1 MMMMKGNPIKWLDV
15 GYKVP
20 NVDVMMGRVRIMR
33 QRTAV
38 QYSTM
43 MLQYVRT
50 YKGVI
55 AMQHLIHLEL
65 HGWRLGILKCRK
77 TCHGMILLEL
87 KRQLR

>member
-1 MMMMKGNPIKWLDV
+1 MTMKGNLICWLDV

-43 MLQYVRT
+43 TMCISIPR
-50 YKGVI
+50 
-55 AMQHLIHLEL
+55 H
-65 HGWRLGILKCRK
+65 C
-77 TCHGMILLEL
+77 
-87 KRQLR
+87 